1 MTIMLDDQA
10 RLATGAIHDSVAAY
24 EPAAPMPVLVRRA
37 AVRQGVQWTM
47 GAIAA
52 AAFVAMVAFVFAP
65 SPHTDVT
72 DTTTPV
78 TVTSLPPTTIPATTV
93 PDEPVLRVDPP
104 PVPAASP
111 STTTTSTILAPD
123 TTPPVLEI
131 TSPAPDSHFE
141 TQIVTFS
148 GITEPGATVVA
159 GGKFAADVGGEGR
172 WTIDLVIFAGKNGA
186 KFVATDEAGNET
198 SASIAV
204 WLDVAEEAP
213 PPKEE
218 EPPPPPT
225 VEFSAFATY
234 GSCSLDPPYDI
245 YYGTAEPGS
254 KVTITSEYGS
264 GSVTA
269 GADGKWEKKV
279 VFASAPYEETFVVTV
294 KDATGAKQHFEFI
307 AYAP

>member
-111 STTTTSTILAPD
+111 STTTTSTILVTVEGHHDDAP
-123 TTPPVLEI
+123 
-131 TSPAPDSHFE
+131 
-141 TQIVTFS
+141 
-148 GITEPGATVVA
+148 
-159 GGKFAADVGGEGR
+159 R
-172 WTIDLVIFAGKNGA
+172 
-186 KFVATDEAGNET
+186 
-198 SASIAV
+198 
-204 WLDVAEEAP
+204 DVAAALEDLRSLLTEYAAP
-213 PPKEE
+213 ASMQS
-218 EPPPPPT
+218 T
-225 VEFSAFATY
+225 ILSA
-234 GSCSLDPPYDI
+234 
-245 YYGTAEPGS
+245 
-254 KVTITSEYGS
+254 
-264 GSVTA
+264 
-269 GADGKWEKKV
+269 
-279 VFASAPYEETFVVTV
+279 ETDSF
-294 KDATGAKQHFEFI
+294 G
-307 AYAP
+307 